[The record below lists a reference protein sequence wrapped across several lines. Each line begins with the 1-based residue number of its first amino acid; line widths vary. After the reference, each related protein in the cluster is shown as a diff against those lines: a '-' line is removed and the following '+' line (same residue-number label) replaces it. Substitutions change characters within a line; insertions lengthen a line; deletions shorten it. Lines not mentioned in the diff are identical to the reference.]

1 MGLFDKFK
9 DFTKQVSEVENHL
22 YSGKKD
28 FLEIYERNAQLE
40 QEIEDR
46 TNELNEANR
55 RMLTLQHIWEM
66 MNSSKPLSSILD
78 TTVNNL
84 QGELGYMHSCILQR
98 KNDENGEYFSVMA
111 TSNDNLFETINSQ
124 LETPLNTQ
132 RLNLQNSEVIRAVL
146 KNKEILQST
155 DLRTG
160 LLSIA
165 PDIKEENL
173 EDILSETHCRS
184 FMLVPLSKMN
194 HFGVLLVMSSRN
206 EATEAELDFLNLFAQ
221 QIELAVT
228 IADLFQMVREQAVTD
243 PLTTLYNRRY
253 FDESIEKE
261 FTRANRQKQPFSI
274 IGIDLDHLK
283 QINDKYGHVYG
294 DLAIKQISSVLKQ
307 NARSIDVP
315 ARLGGEEFNVLL
327 PGIDSKGAMIA
338 AERIRKAI
346 EATPIETVGT
356 ITASLGV
363 ATFLEHANNVEELM
377 ELADQAMY
385 HSKRNG
391 RNQVTLATP
400 ISEVSWQEVALNAFN
415 DILATGRVNI
425 SEDLKQELRHK
436 LQMAI
441 EQNTNPKDTLYSVAD
456 ALVTT
461 YNPQHTL
468 GSSKSKVIMA
478 TTLARRF
485 ELEKDDADKLR
496 IAMLLYDVGNLMLPQ
511 EILQKDGPLTDEERA
526 YIEDHPS
533 IAAKDILEPISNIQ
547 DIIPIIEKHHEN
559 WDGTGYPHKLAGND
573 IPLSS
578 QIILIIDAY
587 FALTE
592 PRIYRKAMSPYE
604 ALDVIKE
611 GANKKWNSTLVSEFV
626 KLIEVELRKA
636 E

>member
-283 QINDKYGHVYG
+283 QINE
-294 DLAIKQISSVLKQ
+294 IWT
-307 NARSIDVP
+307 
-315 ARLGGEEFNVLL
+315 RLWR
-327 PGIDSKGAMIA
+327 PCD
-338 AERIRKAI
+338 
-346 EATPIETVGT
+346 
-356 ITASLGV
+356 
-363 ATFLEHANNVEELM
+363 
-377 ELADQAMY
+377 
-385 HSKRNG
+385 
-391 RNQVTLATP
+391 
-400 ISEVSWQEVALNAFN
+400 
-415 DILATGRVNI
+415 
-425 SEDLKQELRHK
+425 
-436 LQMAI
+436 
-441 EQNTNPKDTLYSVAD
+441 
-456 ALVTT
+456 
-461 YNPQHTL
+461 
-468 GSSKSKVIMA
+468 
-478 TTLARRF
+478 
-485 ELEKDDADKLR
+485 
-496 IAMLLYDVGNLMLPQ
+496 
-511 EILQKDGPLTDEERA
+511 
-526 YIEDHPS
+526 
-533 IAAKDILEPISNIQ
+533 
-547 DIIPIIEKHHEN
+547 
-559 WDGTGYPHKLAGND
+559 
-573 IPLSS
+573 
-578 QIILIIDAY
+578 
-587 FALTE
+587 
-592 PRIYRKAMSPYE
+592 
-604 ALDVIKE
+604 
-611 GANKKWNSTLVSEFV
+611 
-626 KLIEVELRKA
+626 
-636 E
+636 

>member
-315 ARLGGEEFNVLL
+315 ARIGGEEFNVLL

-377 ELADQAMY
+377 ELADLAMY
-385 HSKRNG
+385 HSKR
-391 RNQVTLATP
+391 
-400 ISEVSWQEVALNAFN
+400 
-415 DILATGRVNI
+415 
-425 SEDLKQELRHK
+425 
-436 LQMAI
+436 
-441 EQNTNPKDTLYSVAD
+441 
-456 ALVTT
+456 
-461 YNPQHTL
+461 
-468 GSSKSKVIMA
+468 
-478 TTLARRF
+478 LARVVAIITFDF
-485 ELEKDDADKLR
+485 E
-496 IAMLLYDVGNLMLPQ
+496 
-511 EILQKDGPLTDEERA
+511 
-526 YIEDHPS
+526 
-533 IAAKDILEPISNIQ
+533 EP
-547 DIIPIIEKHHEN
+547 K
-559 WDGTGYPHKLAGND
+559 
-573 IPLSS
+573 
-578 QIILIIDAY
+578 
-587 FALTE
+587 
-592 PRIYRKAMSPYE
+592 
-604 ALDVIKE
+604 VC
-611 GANKKWNSTLVSEFV
+611 
-626 KLIEVELRKA
+626 
-636 E
+636 